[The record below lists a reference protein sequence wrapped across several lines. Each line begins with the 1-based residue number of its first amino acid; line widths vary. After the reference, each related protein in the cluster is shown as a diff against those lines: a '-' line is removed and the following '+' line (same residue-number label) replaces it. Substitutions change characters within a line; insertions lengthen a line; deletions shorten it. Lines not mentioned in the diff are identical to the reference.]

1 MPLKALNCFRALTEF
16 VRVKKHCVRVCK
28 RRCAHTG
35 WQNTVCH
42 NYCTLLRPDFAK
54 TSALVIVLITI
65 FVANGAIIFDLLFA
79 STP

>member
-1 MPLKALNCFRALTEF
+1 MPLKALICFVHLLSCAGEKTLRS
-16 VRVKKHCVRVCK
+16 CCK